1 MVAEQRHHTRVTP
14 PQNSIKARE
23 RSMSTSFDTESSVQ
37 ALRAEAETNRAR
49 LTGTVEDLRAQVT
62 DTATDL
68 KERLSPAAIKAE
80 VTDYVRGSR
89 DQLWHSIERKAREN
103 PLQAVAV
110 GAAVAWP
117 ALKLMRA
124 MPAPLL
130 LVGAGLLLSRKTGA
144 AQIDLS
150 QAAVRMQER
159 AGAAS
164 DMVTDAA
171 GRTTDAARRQLHDA
185 QDYVRD
191 GIDTVMQR
199 TAAATSAMRDQVAD
213 AAKGARNA
221 GEGARSAVAGAKSA
235 VTDAAESAIEQGTAL
250 AQQARNAVAGTWEQ
264 NPLMVAGAGLLLGA
278 VIAAAFPSTD
288 LEDKLLGDASDAVK
302 QQAEGLATRGVDAAE
317 AAAKA
322 AVQNVANAA
331 SEQGLSADGLKDLGE
346 NLTEKVRAVA
356 DRGIDAALGE
366 TKPAGTSSRRSGT
379 STTV

>member
-1 MVAEQRHHTRVTP
+1 M
-14 PQNSIKARE
+14 
-23 RSMSTSFDTESSVQ
+23 SMSFDAEPSVQ

-49 LTGTVEDLRAQVT
+49 LTGTVEELRTQVA

-68 KERLSPAAIKAE
+68 KERLSPATIKAE
-80 VTDYVRGSR
+80 VSDYVRDSR

-221 GEGARSAVAGAKSA
+221 
-235 VTDAAESAIEQGTAL
+235 
-250 AQQARNAVAGTWEQ
+250 
-264 NPLMVAGAGLLLGA
+264 
-278 VIAAAFPSTD
+278 
-288 LEDKLLGDASDAVK
+288 
-302 QQAEGLATRGVDAAE
+302 
-317 AAAKA
+317 
-322 AVQNVANAA
+322 
-331 SEQGLSADGLKDLGE
+331 
-346 NLTEKVRAVA
+346 
-356 DRGIDAALGE
+356 
-366 TKPAGTSSRRSGT
+366 
-379 STTV
+379 